1 MEVFME
7 EDMARDIDLG
17 CLDYHGGRR
26 SICISLGRPQVVR
39 KAQYDP
45 RRARSEKQ
53 FLCDEDTCDVAESGN
68 MNRTQCVDA
77 QVHSGKIAHIFMGI
91 DAGWR
96 VKGRRP

>member
-7 EDMARDIDLG
+7 VDMARGIKVG
-17 CLDYHGGRR
+17 WPGYYGARR

-53 FLCDEDTCDVAESGN
+53 FLCDEDTCDVAESGK
-68 MNRTQCVDA
+68 MNRIQCVDA
-77 QVHSGKIAHIFMGI
+77 QVHSSKIAHTFMGI
-91 DAGWR
+91 NAGWR